1 MSELCEKWIYLNGNC
16 AYTRFEELRTRSGE
30 VLFTR
35 EHKATISKD
44 KANTYIDID
53 ELKMFK
59 DFSTSDKTTF
69 KTKTKDKDKDKNK
82 TTNKTKTE
90 DKDTLDKINNKI
102 DTINKMNKRLEKVKS
117 EVTKKI

>member
-1 MSELCEKWIYLNGNC
+1 MWIYLNDNYI
-16 AYTRFEELRTRSGE
+16 YTRFEELRTRSGE

-69 KTKTKDKDKDKNK
+69 KTKTKDKDKATPKDKDN
-82 TTNKTKTE
+82 TTTKTE
-90 DKDTLDKINNKI
+90 DNDILDKINNKI
-102 DTINKMNKRLEKVKS
+102 DTINKSYNSLAKLNA
-117 EVTKKI
+117 EVTKKVESV

>member
-1 MSELCEKWIYLNGNC
+1 MIFRDDDHIPELCEKWIYLNDNY

-30 VLFTR
+30 VLFTT

-69 KTKTKDKDKDKNK
+69 KTKTKDKDKITPKDEDKA
-82 TTNKTKTE
+82 TPKTKTE
-90 DKDTLDKINNKI
+90 NKDKVIHLKLGRRSKIKI
-102 DTINKMNKRLEKVKS
+102 Y
-117 EVTKKI
+117 

>member
-1 MSELCEKWIYLNGNC
+1 M
-16 AYTRFEELRTRSGE
+16 
-30 VLFTR
+30 LFTR

-69 KTKTKDKDKDKNK
+69 KTKTKDKDKATLNDKDN
-82 TTNKTKTE
+82 TTTKTE
-90 DKDTLDKINNKI
+90 DNDILDKINNKI
-102 DTINKMNKRLEKVKS
+102 VTINKSNNLLAKLKAEVAKKVELIYGSLS
-117 EVTKKI
+117 ELQDEIHSDDSWLSWLS